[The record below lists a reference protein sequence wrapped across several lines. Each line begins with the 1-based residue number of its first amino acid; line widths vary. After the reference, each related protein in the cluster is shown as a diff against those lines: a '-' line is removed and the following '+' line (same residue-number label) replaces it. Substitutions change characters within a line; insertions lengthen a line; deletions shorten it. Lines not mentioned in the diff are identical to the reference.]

1 MAMALRALQLVCLAQ
16 AASVFA
22 ASETDIGATC
32 LSGLRAD
39 CDAKAGSA
47 AGGDG
52 GGGGCDACRVRGL
65 AAGCSQAE
73 VRQFCR
79 DLLAAAASCGFYVA
93 AGGPQ
98 LQAVP
103 QGAPA
108 GVVSLPS
115 LAAAQ
120 GAVRAVLGA
129 AANQELDNDLV
140 VCLAPGTHHVT
151 GDAPLSFDASD
162 SSYGSGRVIWR
173 GLGTEAT
180 GPSIV
185 TGGTQVSG
193 WKTTTLGGGPTF
205 SAAVPAAAA
214 KLVAV
219 RQLWVQGVRANRTAV
234 ATDVNCSIGC
244 TTPNASK
251 TVDCAPSSA
260 QAAHR
265 CPPSAPRCVG
275 FESNVHWGHCE
286 HCHCRSENALPVLMP
301 WVTKGAAGTP
311 TAVGYTTTGGTT
323 ALPSSW
329 AGSIPNTIEFVWPVV
344 IRNWIEP
351 RCTVASIAGN
361 NITLSSPCG
370 LHLFTRHGGA
380 PPAPGRIEA
389 AYPMGPLAPGEM
401 YHDAAAGMLFYQ
413 LAPGQTEAQL
423 NAGAWIASKEV
434 LVELVGTTGHNW
446 QSVQFSHSTW
456 MQPNSL
462 DGFVDSQATV
472 FACTAGSDGCNLGT
486 SGESLG
492 AVRVSGG
499 KDLSFSGCEFSHHG
513 SAYGLSVLGG
523 SKRVSVTQSTFKDLS
538 GGFLKLGS
546 VGKDNTA
553 TDESSWDEGF
563 SVTHN
568 IAHTQA
574 VEYGGAPGY
583 FGGFIS
589 HSTISHNVRV
599 FKARTCCQNS
609 CLTSPALICG
619 HTQTVSDAGYSGFSQ
634 GWGWGGTHAA
644 GKCHKTT
651 AAPAT
656 ASCI

>member
-1 MAMALRALQLVCLAQ
+1 MAA
-16 AASVFA
+16 
-22 ASETDIGATC
+22 
-32 LSGLRAD
+32 
-39 CDAKAGSA
+39 
-47 AGGDG
+47 
-52 GGGGCDACRVRGL
+52 
-65 AAGCSQAE
+65 AAGC
-73 VRQFCR
+73 
-79 DLLAAAASCGFYVA
+79 DFYVA

-103 QGAPA
+103 QDADAPA
-108 GVVSLPS
+108 GAVSLPS

-120 GAVRAVLGA
+120 SAVRAALRRGA
-129 AANQELDNDLV
+129 AATTLGNDLV
-140 VCLAPGTHHVT
+140 VCLAPGTHHVA
-151 GDAPLSFDASD
+151 GGAPLSFDASD

-173 GLGTEAT
+173 GLGSDAT

-185 TGGTQVSG
+185 TGGVQVAG
-193 WKTTTLGGGPTF
+193 WKPATLGGGPAF

-219 RQLWVQGVRANRTAV
+219 RQMWVQGVRANRTAV

-251 TVDCAPSSA
+251 TIECAPSSA
-260 QAAHR
+260 SAAHR
-265 CPPSAPRCVG
+265 CPSSAPSCVG

-286 HCHCRSENALPVLMP
+286 HCPCRSENALPVLTP

-311 TAVGYTTTGGTT
+311 TAVGYTATAAGTGGTT

-329 AGSIPNTIEFVWPVV
+329 AQARPNTIEFVWPIV

-351 RCTVASIAGN
+351 RCTVASIVGS

-370 LHLFTRHGGA
+370 LHLFARHVGA

-389 AYPMGPLAPGEM
+389 APPMGPLAPGEM
-401 YHDAAAGMLFYQ
+401 YHDAAAGMLYYQ

-434 LVELVGTTGHNW
+434 LVEHKGTAGHSW

-456 MQPNSL
+456 MQPNSP

-472 FACTAGSDGCNLGT
+472 FACTTGSDGCNLGT

-499 KDLSFSGCEFSHHG
+499 KDLSFSSCEFSHIG
-513 SAYGLSVLGG
+513 SAYGLSVLDG
-523 SKRVSVTQSTFKDLS
+523 SKRVSVTRSTFKDLS

-553 TDESSWDEGF
+553 TGESSWDEGF

-568 IAHTQA
+568 VAHTQA
-574 VEYGGAPGY
+574 VEYGGAPGEATVLPFHCLSLCLCAFPCSSTGLTEDCCLGEGY

-589 HSTISHNVRV
+589 HSTISHNVSRELSRH
-599 FKARTCCQNS
+599 A
-609 CLTSPALICG
+609 
-619 HTQTVSDAGYSGFSQ
+619 
-634 GWGWGGTHAA
+634 HAA
-644 GKCHKTT
+644 TIL
-651 AAPAT
+651 A
-656 ASCI
+656 